1 MAEVKF
7 PKAEEALRTVQAAVA
22 GLQQQREG
30 LQAERT
36 MLLARN
42 NMLRGLPVNRADA
55 KAFALGIIDKAAA
68 EFPVAAGWS
77 GFFDAIAHP
86 AGGNRPKI
94 AMEQLASGLTAK
106 QREQRFQELDA
117 AREAVDRSYR
127 DGGLTREEREGRL
140 IAIDAARI
148 RVERPPH
155 EARAKRALC
164 LADIDAAMSGG
175 FDEVNGIVTCGNSF
189 FFGTSNQLGIQAAV
203 LLAFF
208 FGDSIKKRIEDHFD
222 ALYPGAD
229 PQGEEGSSIEARRV
243 EIEANM
249 QRLSELQRGL
259 SEIDAQLDALK
270 IRPASAA

>member
-7 PKAEEALRTVQAAVA
+7 PKAVEAARTVQAAVA
-22 GLQQQREG
+22 GLQQQREE

-36 MLLARN
+36 VLLARN

-55 KAFALGIIDKAAA
+55 KAFALAIIDKAAT
-68 EFPVAAGWS
+68 EFPAAAGWS

-86 AGGNRPKI
+86 TGGNRPKI
-94 AMEQLASGLTAK
+94 SMEQLAGGLTAK
-106 QREQRFQELDA
+106 QREQRFKELDA
-117 AREAVDRSYR
+117 AREAVEKSYR
-127 DGGLTREEREGRL
+127 SGGLTREEREDRL
-140 IAIDAARI
+140 VGIDAERI
-148 RVERPPH
+148 RVDHPGH

-164 LADIDAAMSGG
+164 LADIDAAMKGG
-175 FDEVNGIVTCGNSF
+175 FEEVNGVVACGNSF
-189 FFGTSNQLGIQAAV
+189 FFGTSSQLGIQAAA

-208 FGDSIKKRIEDHFD
+208 FGDSIKKRIEEHFQ

-229 PQGEEGSSIEARRV
+229 PQGEEGSSIEVRRV

-259 SEIDAQLDALK
+259 SEIDDQLDALK